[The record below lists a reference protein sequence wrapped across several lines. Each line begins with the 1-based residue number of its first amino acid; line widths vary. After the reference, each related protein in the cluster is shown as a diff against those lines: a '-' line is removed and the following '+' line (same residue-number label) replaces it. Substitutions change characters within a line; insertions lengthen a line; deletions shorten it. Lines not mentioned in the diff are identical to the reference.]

1 LLVLKRS
8 RKSKKRLSEKMAT
21 DSNLTDPPLPES
33 NQRPSRPTQVFGVG
47 ERRTLGEILIGRARN
62 IRDPEVFHHISLIAF
77 LAWVGLGSDG
87 LSSSCYGPEEAFL
100 ALGPHQYLAVF
111 LAMLM
116 ALTVF
121 IVSASYSQTI
131 DQFPSGGGG
140 YVVASKLLGPKPGLL
155 SGCALVIDYVLTI
168 SISIASGADAIFS
181 FLPPQWLHAKFW
193 ICILVVILLV
203 AMNLRGVKE
212 SVLTL
217 LPIFLAFVV
226 MHVWLITYALID
238 RAPELPKVVHEALAQ
253 VHHESTSLG
262 FFALVIIFLR
272 AYSLGGGT
280 YTGIEA
286 VSNGLPILREPRTVT
301 GKRTMVYMA
310 LSLAFVAGGILFGY
324 MIFNVGPETGKTL
337 NAVLFD
343 KMSAGWHLFG
353 LNLGAPVVT
362 FTLITEGAL
371 LFVAAQTGFVDG
383 PRVLASMAHDRW
395 LPRRFSNL
403 SGRLVTQDGVL
414 AMGLAAA
421 VTLIGTGASV
431 DLLVVLYAINVFIT
445 FTLSQ
450 LGMTAH
456 WWQARVEEPRWLRKL
471 AVNGIGCTFTA
482 LILVVTVTL
491 KFYEGG
497 WVTVLMTG
505 GLVLLCYLVRRHYL
519 AVSKAV
525 QQLEA
530 DILPEIYAAAE
541 KKPPERDPKAPTA
554 VLLVGGFNGL
564 GLATLTTIPR
574 LFDGQFHNLVFV
586 GVGEVDSALLKGPEE
601 MKALEQSVADDLL
614 EYCRLAADLGF
625 HSELRSAIGPDVVLE
640 LRRLTL
646 EVAKEFP
653 HCVFFAGKLVFTDE
667 VEGYISRFLH
677 NHTAIDLQN
686 WLQLQGLSLVI
697 LPVRVNSPRPG
708 LSAVGPQART
718 AAHIAAT

>member
-1 LLVLKRS
+1 MEADSNSNERTRNESDPPSGKRTHQA
-8 RKSKKRLSEKMAT
+8 LASEK
-21 DSNLTDPPLPES
+21 
-33 NQRPSRPTQVFGVG
+33 
-47 ERRTLGEILIGRARN
+47 RTLSEILIGRARN
-62 IRDPEVFHHISLIAF
+62 IRDPEVFHHISLVAF

-111 LAMLM
+111 LALLT

-121 IVSASYSQTI
+121 IVSASYMQTI
-131 DQFPSGGGG
+131 EQFPTGGGG
-140 YVVASKLLGPKPGLL
+140 YVVATKLLGPSPGVV
-155 SGCALVIDYVLTI
+155 SGCALVVDYVLTI

-181 FLPPQWLHAKFW
+181 FLPAQWLPVKFW
-193 ICILVVILLV
+193 VCILVVVVLV
-203 AMNLRGVKE
+203 GMNLRGVKE

-217 LPIFLAFVV
+217 LPIFVAFVV
-226 MHVWLITYALID
+226 MHVWLITYALVD
-238 RAPELPKVVHEALAQ
+238 RAPELPGVLHNAMTQ
-253 VHHESTSLG
+253 VHSESDSLG
-262 FFALVIIFLR
+262 FLALVIIFLR

-286 VSNGLPILREPRTVT
+286 VSNGLPILREPRVAT

-310 LSLAFVAGGILFGY
+310 ISLAFVAGGILFGY
-324 MIFNVGPETGKTL
+324 LVFNVGPETGKTL
-337 NAVLFD
+337 NAVLFE
-343 KMSAGWHLFG
+343 KMSARWQIFG
-353 LNLGAPVVT
+353 LKLGAPVVT

-421 VTLIGTGASV
+421 ATLVGTRASV
-431 DLLVVLYAINVFIT
+431 NVLVVLYAINVFIT

-450 LGMTAH
+450 LGMTVH
-456 WWQARVEEPRWLRKL
+456 WWQARAQERGWKRKL
-471 AVNGIGCTFTA
+471 AINGIGCAFTA
-482 LILVVTVTL
+482 LILVLTVLL

-497 WVTVLMTG
+497 WVTILMTG
-505 GLVLLCYLVRRHYL
+505 GLVLLCYVVRRHYL
-519 AVSKAV
+519 IVGRAVE
-525 QQLEA
+525 QLEV

-541 KKPPERDPKAPTA
+541 KQAPARDPQAPTA

-564 GLATLTTIPR
+564 GLATLTAIPR
-574 LFDGQFHNLVFV
+574 LFNGQFRNLIFI
-586 GVGEVDSALLKGPEE
+586 GVGEVDSALLKGVDEV
-601 MKALEQSVADDLL
+601 KALEQSVADDLL

-625 HSELRSAIGPDVVLE
+625 HSELRSTIGPDVVLE
-640 LRRLTL
+640 LRRLSL
-646 EVAKEFP
+646 EVANEFP
-653 HCVFFAGKLVFTDE
+653 HCVFFAGKLIFADE
-667 VEGYISRFLH
+667 MEGFVSRFLH
-677 NHTAIDLQN
+677 NHTAMDLQN

-697 LPVRVNSPRPG
+697 LPVRVFSPPAG
-708 LSAVGPQART
+708 ISSSKPQT
-718 AAHIAAT
+718 LAASEAAAMQK

>member
-1 LLVLKRS
+1 M
-8 RKSKKRLSEKMAT
+8 ET
-21 DSNLTDPPLPES
+21 DSSSKQSRRPPKEALAK
-33 NQRPSRPTQVFGVG
+33 PTKVLGVV
-47 ERRTLGEILIGRARN
+47 EKRTLGEILIGRARN
-62 IRDPEVFHHISLIAF
+62 IRDPEVFHNISLIAF

-87 LSSSCYGPEEAFL
+87 LSSSCYGPEEAYL

-111 LAMLM
+111 LALLT

-121 IVSASYSQTI
+121 IISASYSQTI
-131 DQFPSGGGG
+131 DQFPTGGGG
-140 YVVASKLLGPKPGLL
+140 YVVASKLLGPGPGLL
-155 SGCALVIDYVLTI
+155 SGSALVTDYVLTI
-168 SISIASGADAIFS
+168 SISIASGADAVFS
-181 FLPPQWLHAKFW
+181 FLPAQWLAAKFW
-193 ICILVVILLV
+193 VCILVVVLLV

-226 MHVWLITYALID
+226 MHVWLITYALVD
-238 RAPELPKVVHEALAQ
+238 RAPELPKVIHEAVSQ
-253 VHHESTSLG
+253 VHRERNSLG
-262 FFALVIIFLR
+262 FLALVIIFLR

-286 VSNGLPILREPRTVT
+286 ISNGLPILREPRTVT

-310 LSLAFVAGGILFGY
+310 ISLAFVAGGILFGY
-324 MIFNVGPETGKTL
+324 MVFSVEPQTGKTL

-343 KMSAGWHLFG
+343 KMSTGWKLFG
-353 LNLGAPVVT
+353 LNFSTPVVT

-414 AMGLAAA
+414 AMGLAAGA
-421 VTLIGTGASV
+421 TLVGTRASV
-431 DLLVVLYAINVFIT
+431 DMLVVLYAINVFIT

-450 LGMTAH
+450 LGMTVH
-456 WWQARVEEPRWLRKL
+456 WWQARAEEPHWIRKL

-482 LILVVTVTL
+482 VILVVTVTL

-505 GLVLLCYLVRRHYL
+505 GLVLICYLVRRHYL
-519 AVSKAV
+519 LVGKAV

-541 KKPPERDPKAPTA
+541 KQAPERDPQASTA
-554 VLLVGGFNGL
+554 VVLVGGFNGL
-564 GLATLTTIPR
+564 GLATLTMIPR
-574 LFDGQFHNLVFV
+574 LFSGQFRNLVFI

-601 MKALEQSVADDLL
+601 VKALEQSVADDLL

-640 LRRLTL
+640 LRRLAL
-646 EVAKEFP
+646 EVTREFP

-667 VEGYISRFLH
+667 VDGFVSRFLH
-677 NHTAIDLQN
+677 NHTAMDLQN
-686 WLQLQGLSLVI
+686 WLQLHGFSLVI
-697 LPVRVNSPRPG
+697 LPVRVSTSGR
-708 LSAVGPQART
+708 AVSDLEHAT
-718 AAHIAAT
+718 ATATHMAAVQK

>member
-1 LLVLKRS
+1 MATESDSRRS
-8 RKSKKRLSEKMAT
+8 RSADGRASKL
-21 DSNLTDPPLPES
+21 
-33 NQRPSRPTQVFGVG
+33 TQVLALL
-47 ERRTLGEILIGRARN
+47 EKRTLGEILIGRARN
-62 IRDPEVFHHISLIAF
+62 VRDPQVFHHISLIAF

-121 IVSASYSQTI
+121 IISASYSQTI
-131 DQFPSGGGG
+131 DQFPTGGGG
-140 YVVASKLLGPKPGLL
+140 YVVASKLLGPTPGLL
-155 SGCALVIDYVLTI
+155 SGSALVVDYVLTI

-181 FLPPQWLHAKFW
+181 FLPAQWLEAKFW
-193 ICILVVILLV
+193 VCILVVMLLV

-226 MHVWLITYALID
+226 MHVWLITYAIVD
-238 RAPELPKVVHEALAQ
+238 RAPELPKVVHEAISQ
-253 VHHESTSLG
+253 VHRERASLG

-286 VSNGLPILREPRTVT
+286 ISNGLPILREPRTAT

-310 LSLAFVAGGILFGY
+310 ISLAFVAGGILFGY
-324 MIFNVGPETGKTL
+324 MIFDVGPQTGRTL

-343 KMSAGWHLFG
+343 KMSAGWKLFG
-353 LNLGAPVVT
+353 LSLSAPVVT

-414 AMGLAAA
+414 AMGLAAIA
-421 VTLIGTGASV
+421 TLMGTHASV
-431 DLLVVLYAINVFIT
+431 DMLVVLYAINVFIT

-450 LGMTAH
+450 LGMTVH
-456 WWQARVEEPRWLRKL
+456 WWQARADEQHWMRKL

-505 GLVLLCYLVRRHYL
+505 GLVLVCYIVRRHYL

-525 QQLEA
+525 EQLEA

-541 KKPPERDPKAPTA
+541 KQAPERDTTAPTA
-554 VLLVGGFNGL
+554 VVLVGGFNGL
-564 GLATLTTIPR
+564 GLATLTMIPR
-574 LFDGQFHNLVFV
+574 LFNGQFRNVVFI
-586 GVGEVDSALLKGPEE
+586 GVGEIDSALLKGPEE
-601 MKALEQSVADDLL
+601 VKALEQSVADDLL

-640 LRRLTL
+640 LRRLAL
-646 EVAKEFP
+646 EVTKEFP

-667 VEGYISRFLH
+667 VDGFVSRFLH
-677 NHTAIDLQN
+677 NHTAMDLQN
-686 WLQLQGLSLVI
+686 WLQLQGFSLVI
-697 LPVRVNSPRPG
+697 LPVRVSTSRPG
-708 LSAVGPQART
+708 HAPSQPE
-718 AAHIAAT
+718 IAAAPHKAAMQQ